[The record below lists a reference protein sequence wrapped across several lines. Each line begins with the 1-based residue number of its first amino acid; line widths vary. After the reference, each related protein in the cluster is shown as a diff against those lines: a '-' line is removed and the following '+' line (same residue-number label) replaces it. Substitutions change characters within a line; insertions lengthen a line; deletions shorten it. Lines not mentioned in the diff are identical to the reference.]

1 MNNRGN
7 GLRMGDGNRNGREG
21 VIGKKEGEMKRGKG
35 EKRRGL
41 SHVGEM
47 VGGANSI
54 TAITTFTTAKTNRL
68 LAKWTIVMYSC
79 YERDGERL
87 RIHA

>member
-1 MNNRGN
+1 MMNNRGN

-54 TAITTFTTAKTNRL
+54 TAITTFTIAKTNRL
-68 LAKWTIVMYSC
+68 LA
-79 YERDGERL
+79 
-87 RIHA
+87 

>member
-7 GLRMGDGNRNGREG
+7 VLRMGGGNRNGREG

-47 VGGANSI
+47 VGGANAVNS
-54 TAITTFTTAKTNRL
+54 TALTRTLATNTFLT
-68 LAKWTIVMYSC
+68 KWTNMVSNY
-79 YERDGERL
+79 
-87 RIHA
+87 

>member
-1 MNNRGN
+1 MMNNRGN

-47 VGGANSI
+47 VGGANSA
-54 TAITTFTTAKTNRL
+54 TDSTFTRANTNIL
-68 LAKWTIVMYSC
+68 VA
-79 YERDGERL
+79 
-87 RIHA
+87 

>member
-1 MNNRGN
+1 MMNNRGN

-41 SHVGEM
+41 SHVGEI
-47 VGGANSI
+47 VGGANFVTGTFTI
-54 TAITTFTTAKTNRL
+54 IFTAIATHIASTNLL
-68 LAKWTIVMYSC
+68 LA
-79 YERDGERL
+79 
-87 RIHA
+87 

>member
-1 MNNRGN
+1 MMNNRGN

-41 SHVGEM
+41 SHVGEII
-47 VGGANSI
+47 GGANTILSVS
-54 TAITTFTTAKTNRL
+54 A
-68 LAKWTIVMYSC
+68 LAKRTNVMSSC
-79 YERDGERL
+79 
-87 RIHA
+87 

>member
-1 MNNRGN
+1 MMNNRGN

-47 VGGANSI
+47 VGGADSVTVS
-54 TAITTFTTAKTNRL
+54 TALTIAKTNRL
-68 LAKWTIVMYSC
+68 LA
-79 YERDGERL
+79 
-87 RIHA
+87 